1 MQCKKTLH
9 LGWRQD
15 GDVHQVRSEFACT
28 SREDPADRAS
38 VLAAVA
44 VAEFCFLSLA
54 HSVKMLAL
62 WRTSPYPVPL
72 KAAEKDGRILLV
84 LVLWLFFCT
93 SLTGVL
99 GVFLFPH
106 FNRVACFHFLA
117 LASFTFGASLRST
130 WYGKNVHAYTNWGV
144 RHTGRQTHWRHTKWA
159 GVCQAVVV
167 YLIYVTTI
175 TTTAGVCILH
185 KYVHTPTTPLVMHTA
200 WTVATVRFTEPLQLH
215 LLVAFLLLFLL
226 LSSYEWRKRCF
237 FFSFVSPT
245 VGALVSHSS
254 NKGLLEDRTLFFL
267 GIQRVMLCF
276 KLQCMS
282 YYCYVSKML
291 HQALCTACLQ
301 TILRKSTF
309 CVLLHSYKLFWA
321 LNVAFLWSDVS
332 WCFVLY

>member
-1 MQCKKTLH
+1 MQCKKTLL

-84 LVLWLFFCT
+84 LVLWLFFFRT

-106 FNRVACFHFLA
+106 FNCVACFHFLA

-237 FFSFVSPT
+237 FFHLYRPPWVHWFHIQAIRVCLRIAYYFS
-245 VGALVSHSS
+245 LES
-254 NKGLLEDRTLFFL
+254 NEW
-267 GIQRVMLCF
+267 C
-276 KLQCMS
+276 
-282 YYCYVSKML
+282 
-291 HQALCTACLQ
+291 
-301 TILRKSTF
+301 
-309 CVLLHSYKLFWA
+309 CVLNF
-321 LNVAFLWSDVS
+321 NVWVITATFQRCYIKHYTQHVFKRYLEK
-332 WCFVLY
+332 VLSAYYYTLTHFFEH